1 MLAHKARVNAFE
13 VASRTQNVPV
23 IVKSEIVSSFAQ
35 SFAAQFNVARLR
47 GTTAGAAEIGFG
59 VESDDGFAFEFLLKL
74 ARRTTVSFVALQT
87 ARLSCQ
93 TRSVLAVP
101 YQFPESRPVS

>member
-1 MLAHKARVNAFE
+1 MLAHKARVNAVE
-13 VASRTQNVPV
+13 VTSRTQNAPV

-59 VESDDGFAFEFLLKL
+59 VESDDGFAFKFLLEL
-74 ARRTTVSFVALQT
+74 AGRTTVSFVALQT
-87 ARLSCQ
+87 ARSSCKA
-93 TRSVLAVP
+93 RSILAEP
-101 YQFPESRPVS
+101 YEFPELTPVL